1 MASTKKIVVSL
12 VVAGASVGLL
22 TNPSF
27 ALSIV
32 RPPRPSFSSAA
43 KIAGDKDKLGTNAS
57 GSVEV
62 TATADLSIEP
72 APTTSPAAPEPK
84 PEPTTVAAP
93 PKPEPDPT
101 TTAAAVEGTG
111 TTHVEGTG
119 DASGAPAEPTTTVKK
134 DDRTPSTLVLTCHLQ
149 ATPTRPAVAC
159 TWSGE
164 TPVGATKLMVLR
176 NDGRVRLSTG
186 DTSVRTF
193 TDTDAG
199 AGKHFSY
206 VVVFLAAESTPTLA
220 HSNPFA
226 IDTPAAPNPPAS
238 EAPKPA
244 PTAPHSEPTTT
255 ATAPHNEPTTTA
267 AAPHNEP
274 TTTAAASSETSVAA
288 SIHA

>member
-27 ALSIV
+27 ALSLV

-43 KIAGDKDKLGTNAS
+43 KISSDQDKLGTRAS

-62 TATADLSIEP
+62 TTTADLSTEP
-72 APTTSPAAPEPK
+72 APLAPPAHPEPR

-93 PKPEPDPT
+93 PKPEPEPT
-101 TTAAAVEGTG
+101 TSTAAGGTG

-119 DASGAPAEPTTTVKK
+119 DASGAPGETTTTVKK
-134 DDRTPSTLVLTCHLQ
+134 DDRTPSTLVLSCHLQ

-176 NDGRVRLSTG
+176 NDGRVRLSTT
-186 DTSVRTF
+186 DTSVRSW

-206 VVVFLAAESTPTLA
+206 VVVFLAAENTPTLA

-244 PTAPHSEPTTT
+244 TTAPHSEPTTT
-255 ATAPHNEPTTTA
+255 AAAPHSEPTTTA
-267 AAPHNEP
+267 AAPHSEP
-274 TTTAAASSETSVAA
+274 TTTAPHGEASTTT